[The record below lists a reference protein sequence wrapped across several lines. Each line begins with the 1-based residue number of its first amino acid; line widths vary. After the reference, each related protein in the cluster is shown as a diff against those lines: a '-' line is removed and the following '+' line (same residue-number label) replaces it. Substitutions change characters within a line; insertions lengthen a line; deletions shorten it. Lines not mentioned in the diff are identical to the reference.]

1 MAASVS
7 RSGNIFFAHGALGM
21 AAMDHWTR
29 AFMVYSRHGAMN
41 FRLAAFTRLI
51 LALSSPA

>member
-29 AFMVYSRHGAMN
+29 SFMVYSRHGAMN